1 MSTRRFIQV
10 LIVVLALGLVSSA
23 GATSSGTNGRIVFT
37 SRTRDGQSDLYSI
50 GQDGTS
56 LRRLTTTVHIEQAP
70 DWSPDGTKIA
80 YERVLGGGDH
90 WRIWVMNADG
100 SAQSALTPESTYADD
115 NTPAWSP
122 DGSRVAFASTRGG
135 TWNLWMINADGT
147 GLHSL
152 GTTFAYEPSWSPDG
166 TQLAF
171 SGLSGIGVV
180 NADGSNPHFI
190 SGPGDS
196 PSAPSWSPDG
206 SHIVFARNN
215 SAGYPGDLYLAAPD
229 GSAETQLTSGG
240 FRNAQPRWSPDGTKI
255 VFQRYDVA
263 ADQWNLWT
271 IGTNGLNPQQ
281 ITSSGNN
288 LGPSWGTSQVIPEP
302 DASPPDAPHIDI
314 YAPTGD
320 GIYFPGQGTVVYYVC
335 SSTVSAI
342 VSCEGDLP
350 IFAPVD
356 VSTAGPHTFTVR
368 AVDLDGR
375 TATKTVTY
383 EVLDITPPTIDLRTP
398 SNGATYDLG
407 ADAKVDYSCS
417 DPGGSGVI
425 FCGGDLPSGAPLDTS
440 WAGLHRFS
448 VTAADKAG
456 HVTETHLTYTVVD
469 RSPPR
474 VVIQSPLVDHDYSLG
489 ATWSTNYY
497 CWSPG
502 NFHIVSCNGTV
513 PSGDPLDTA
522 GIGPHVFAVTATDE
536 NGKTTTASIPYRVI
550 YLFNGFD
557 SPVDTGGN
565 LDGAKAGDGIAVK
578 FSLNGDHGL
587 KVVTQTT
594 WRPATCGDWIPTGPA
609 GPADARLSYIPSTDR
624 YREIVAS
631 SSSWKGSCRLLRFN
645 LEDGTHP
652 EVRVHFK

>member
-229 GSAETQLTSGG
+229 GSAGTQLTSGG

-271 IGTNGLNPQQ
+271 IGTDGLNPQQ

-502 NFHIVSCNGTV
+502 NFHVVSCNGTV

>member
-1 MSTRRFIQV
+1 VSTRRFIQV

-502 NFHIVSCNGTV
+502 NFHVVSCNGAV